1 MDDGVLILKHQVMLL
16 KVFLCIG
23 GRRATDYSKALTAS
37 LAIWWQLSKLN
48 HPAWTMF
55 KHNPSTFNEE
65 CGEISFSA
73 LARQVARGGSR
84 STFKQSH
91 KQFQLMRCCMQTA
104 ADFKFELNGPDVSQK
119 NRRRIDPKG
128 KDVEATA
135 AFFRRIINNIQRRQF
150 RVYDEELGRLGKG
163 QSADV
168 RPTVLLRDDV
178 KLAFRRSA
186 PLLDDFITKIESKFD
201 TDYLS
206 DHRDIWVDDDGQDD
220 GIDPED
226 GVARALNFEAEVDS
240 DSTIDMRSDDSDEHP
255 IRPEKKQRV
264 ALASSL
270 AVNRSVSAVGAR
282 SRAQKMAALVNRV
295 VKVQANAFWP
305 SREILKE
312 VFAAPSRSFLH
323 MRIARME
330 LGHKKP
336 FIARCVHPDPDD
348 PMFELRFTHTQV
360 KKLLVEVA
368 DEYHDTPFRPGQGW

>member
-37 LAIWWQLSKLN
+37 LAIWWQLSNLN

-119 NRRRIDPKG
+119 SRRRIDPKG
-128 KDVEATA
+128 KDMEATA
-135 AFFRRIINNIQRRQF
+135 AFFRRTINNIQHRQF

-178 KLAFRRSA
+178 KLAFTRSA
-186 PLLDDFITKIESKFD
+186 RFVDDFITKIESKFD

-206 DHRDIWVDDDGQDD
+206 DHRDIWVDGDGQDD
-220 GIDPED
+220 NIDPEE
-226 GVARALNFEAEVDS
+226 GVVRALDFEAEVDS
-240 DSTIDMRSDDSDEHP
+240 DSTVDMRSEVSDNHL

-264 ALASSL
+264 APAPSS
-270 AVNRSVSAVGAR
+270 AINRSVALRAR
-282 SRAQKMAALVNRV
+282 SRAQKMAALVRRV
-295 VKVQANAFWP
+295 VKVQANAFWR

-312 VFAAPSRSFLH
+312 KFAAPSRSFLH
-323 MRIARME
+323 MRIDRME

-336 FIARCVHPDPDD
+336 FVARCVHPDPDD

-360 KKLLVEVA
+360 KNLLVEVA
-368 DEYHDTPFRPGQGW
+368 DEYHDTPFREGEGW